1 MCMLVDHSETGS
13 DFDGNNYSMSAEPV
27 VSKYTQALPG
37 NLTSTWTVMGKAT
50 RRGHPALWLI
60 QRRGQNSDSA
70 EDSDAWTAIARTVA
84 SGYDFC

>member
-1 MCMLVDHSETGS
+1 
-13 DFDGNNYSMSAEPV
+13 MSAEPV

-60 QRRGQNSDSA
+60 YFTRFGVRLDIGWRARGDVRNCVPKM
-70 EDSDAWTAIARTVA
+70 TGLLVAI
-84 SGYDFC
+84 

>member
-50 RRGHPALWLI
+50 RWGHPALWLI
-60 QRRGQNSDSA
+60 YFTRFGARLDMSWDGARA
-70 EDSDAWTAIARTVA
+70 EMCATA
-84 SGYDFC
+84 CLK